1 MTHSPLSRPSQHR
14 HSSAGA
20 EDRAIRLELRGGLRE
35 SHISPSLVIP
45 SNGLLQNRVWSGA
58 GFRLMDL
65 ASRRIRIATI
75 RVDRNAMNDASG
87 NSATVQAGEKHSPVA
102 HSAFLQPAI
111 WLAILAVG
119 CAFAYALLLSR
130 FDLWKP
136 PSETQFGA
144 RPKAAE
150 VWLYLQPLHVDPVND
165 SIRMRI
171 SVVPDPSLADPATI
185 ADRNYL
191 LKISRG
197 KQTEHLEIRANQSLP
212 EITLDIDLDA
222 GDIRDYPLDHYLA
235 TIGFSASQKAP
246 DGKERML
253 PIHITAWEGILG
265 FSVTGQQTATQRPG
279 EFRLQFSVRR
289 TGAAAFFGIAIY
301 VAMMVMAIC
310 ALVVGTLLFL
320 GIRCIDVALLGA
332 FAATI
337 FALPAL
343 RHALPGSP
351 PLGVRADILIF
362 FWAELVA
369 IIALCLF
376 VLAWVRRGP
385 RPAG

>member
-1 MTHSPLSRPSQHR
+1 
-14 HSSAGA
+14 
-20 EDRAIRLELRGGLRE
+20 
-35 SHISPSLVIP
+35 
-45 SNGLLQNRVWSGA
+45 
-58 GFRLMDL
+58 MDD
-65 ASRRIRIATI
+65 ASRTPAVVET
-75 RVDRNAMNDASG
+75 
-87 NSATVQAGEKHSPVA
+87 GEDHSPVTR
-102 HSAFLQPAI
+102 SAFLRPAVA
-111 WLAILAVG
+111 LVVLAVF

-144 RPKAAE
+144 LPKAAE
-150 VWLYLQPLHVDPVND
+150 VWLYLQPLQIDPVND
-165 SIRMRI
+165 SLRMRI
-171 SVVPDPSLADPATI
+171 SVVPNPSLADPATI

-197 KQTEHLEIRANQSLP
+197 KQTEHLEIRANQQLP
-212 EITLDIDLDA
+212 EITLDIDLDE

-235 TIGFSASQKAP
+235 TIGFSASQQTP
-246 DGKERML
+246 DSKERML

-265 FSVTGQQTATQRPG
+265 FSVTGQHTAAQRPG

-301 VAMMVMAIC
+301 AAMMVMAIC

-320 GIRCIDVALLGA
+320 GVRCIDVALLGA
-332 FAATI
+332 FAAMI

-385 RPAG
+385 RPAA